1 MAPVLT
7 TLVDVQ
13 MADPLTALMHAVQVM
28 NFLKTLILRTL
39 RDREEAVL
47 DARPAVSEAPDTD
60 GHNNDC
66 GGTIPSSHEES
77 DRGAE
82 PNSVQYQEY
91 CIVVPKKRGK
101 GKAKGGRFVNT
112 TDQTNER
119 VEAW

>member
-1 MAPVLT
+1 
-7 TLVDVQ
+7 

-39 RDREEAVL
+39 RDREDAVL
-47 DARPAVSEAPDTD
+47 DARPASAGPEAPDTD

-66 GGTIPSSHEES
+66 GGALPTGYHES
-77 DRGAE
+77 E
-82 PNSVQYQEY
+82 PVLETTPSVQYQEY

-101 GKAKGGRFVNT
+101 GKAKGGRIVNT
-112 TDQTNER
+112 IDQTNER